1 MRLMFPAALGLAAAA
16 ATACSSSPRSVETGP
31 AVDASASTGVLA
43 STARWTGN
51 IAPIHSFSG
60 GIQGATRQNTYGT
73 VALSMSPRNSNA
85 TRVQLTFQ
93 APIQSSTSY
102 RWALLPGRCGS
113 GAIPLLAPEL
123 FPPLEM
129 SSTGRGQLDSD
140 IPLDLPIS
148 GSHHVNIYSRG
159 SQLSDVI
166 GCGNLRYEPR

>member
-1 MRLMFPAALGLAAAA
+1 MRLIVPVALGFAAAA
-16 ATACSSSPRSVETGP
+16 ATACSSSPRSAETGP
-31 AVDASASTGVLA
+31 VVDASAGVGVLA

-51 IAPIHSFSG
+51 IAPTHSFSG

-73 VALSMSPRNSNA
+73 VALSMASGNTNA

-93 APIQSSTSY
+93 APIQNSTSY

-113 GAIPLLAPEL
+113 GSIPLLAPEL

-129 SSTGRGQLDSD
+129 SSTGRGQLDSE
-140 IPLDLPIS
+140 IPLNLPIS

-166 GCGNLRYEPR
+166 GCANLRYEAR